1 MTRELEA
8 RIDALSLMLRGMARR
23 LSEERRE
30 LRQDV
35 QDHVDMLNIEDL
47 VFERRKRFE
56 AERERDELKNR
67 MDESGTV

>member
-1 MTRELEA
+1 LTRELEA

-23 LSEERRE
+23 LTEERRE

-35 QDHVDMLNIEDL
+35 QDHVDMLNLEDL

-56 AERERDELKNR
+56 AERERDELKKSLGG
-67 MDESGTV
+67 SGTV

>member
-1 MTRELEA
+1 MTELE
-8 RIDALSLMLRGMARR
+8 DALSLMLRGMARR

>member
-1 MTRELEA
+1 LTELE
-8 RIDALSLMLRGMARR
+8 DALSLMLRGMARR

>member
-1 MTRELEA
+1 LTEELEA

-23 LSEERRE
+23 LTQERRE

-35 QDHVDMLNIEDL
+35 RDHVDMLNTEDL

-56 AERERDELKNR
+56 AERERDELKK
-67 MDESGTV
+67 SLGKPGTV